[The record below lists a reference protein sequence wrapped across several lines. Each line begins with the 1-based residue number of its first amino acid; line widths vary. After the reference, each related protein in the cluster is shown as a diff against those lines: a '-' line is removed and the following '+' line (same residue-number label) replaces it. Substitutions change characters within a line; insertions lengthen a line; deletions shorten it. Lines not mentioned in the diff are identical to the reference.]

1 MLYIVYKDYS
11 VSNFILEK
19 LAKRTDIKLVQVSD
33 LQLSLFMRVIYW
45 FERTFSVNI
54 CPLARFSSENIFVF
68 HKIKEDDKV
77 LLWDFMQCV
86 DVKYIIKTVKSSRIY
101 LWIWN
106 TIGESRKK
114 EITYYKRKGITLCT
128 FDKMDAQKYDI
139 ILLNQVFRDLP
150 DKNFM
155 GKYDFFFIGK
165 DKGRY
170 QFLEW
175 IAGALVQKRYC
186 VKFLLLADRD
196 VDYPTKYLE
205 VLHRSISYMETLELI
220 SQSRVIVDITKSNQ
234 VGITLRVLEAAFM
247 GKKLLT
253 NNKWVKE
260 LDFYNEKNMLI
271 IDDTMCSL
279 AQLDRFMQH
288 EVSLYNQ
295 DVLSKYSIDK
305 WIEYFL

>member
-1 MLYIVYKDYS
+1 MLYIVYRDYS

-19 LAKRTDIKLVQVSD
+19 LAKRPDIKLVQVSD

-54 CPLARFSSENIFVF
+54 CPLARFSSENISVF

-106 TIGESRKK
+106 TIGESQKK

-128 FDKMDAQKYDI
+128 FDKNDAKQYDI
-139 ILLNQVFRDLP
+139 ILLNQVFKALSNR
-150 DKNFM
+150 NVM
-155 GKYDFFFIGK
+155 EKYDFFFIGK

-170 QFLEW
+170 QFLERL
-175 IAGALVQKRYC
+175 AGELVQKWYS

-196 VDYPTKYLE
+196 VDYSTQYLE
-205 VLHRSISYMETLELI
+205 VLPCPISYMETLELI
-220 SQSRVIVDITKSNQ
+220 AQSRVIVDITKSNQ

-253 NNKWVKE
+253 NNECVRD

-279 AQLDRFMQH
+279 EQLDSFMQY
-288 EVSLYNQ
+288 EVSLCNQ
-295 DVLSKYSIDK
+295 DILSKYSIDK